1 MTVSYQYNIGSL
13 IVMSLIQ
20 NAYYAIGLRASH
32 VHYSTLRAVFYHTIY
47 EIIVMLII
55 GEKFKGSPKNT

>member
-13 IVMSLIQ
+13 IVTSLIQ
-20 NAYYAIGLRASH
+20 NAYYAIGLRASY
-32 VHYSTLRAVFYHTIY
+32 VVFYNMIH

-55 GEKFKGSPKNT
+55 GEKFKGSQKNT